1 METTLEDIAYLLTIP
16 TGALSPDGSIMYF
29 VVVDDGI
36 LVERHWNG
44 NEVTRQYFISEDVA
58 ESPSAK
64 YLLSDDVRRIFC
76 PSAQNVLQC
85 YQWDESEDEWDEVTL
100 VTQNT
105 PAVHPRS
112 KISGCF
118 NGDNQLIF
126 YQAPSGCL
134 QGLRID
140 QDGNCSALPPLL
152 AKTSERPLVHTAYE
166 ADDESIHVLYF
177 DHTTKVIRDLKWDGD
192 TNWQDT
198 IASSGE
204 GFGNHELSS
213 FVKTST
219 HEEETGFLAISTDN
233 IVLSINS
240 QGQRV
245 ELGSFDRKRFV
256 AATSE
261 ECIYETL
268 TLLKNLVTRFGGKSK
283 K

>member
-16 TGALSPDGSIMYF
+16 TGALSLDGSTMYF

-44 NEVTRQYFISEDVA
+44 NEVTRQYFISEDVG

-85 YQWDESEDEWDEVTL
+85 YQWDESEEEWVEVTL

-105 PAVHPRS
+105 PA
-112 KISGCF
+112 
-118 NGDNQLIF
+118 
-126 YQAPSGCL
+126 
-134 QGLRID
+134 GLRID
-140 QDGNCSALPPLL
+140 QDGKCRALPPLL
-152 AKTSERPLVHTAYE
+152 EKTSEHPLIHTAYE

-177 DHTTKVIRDLKWDGD
+177 DHTMKVIRDLKWDGD
-192 TNWQDT
+192 ANWQDT

-219 HEEETGFLAISTDN
+219 HEEEPGFLAISTKN

-245 ELGSFDRKRFV
+245 ELGSFDRKRF
-256 AATSE
+256 AATTSE

-268 TLLKNLVTRFGGKSK
+268 TLLKNLVTQFGGKSK